1 MPRNGRKTLG
11 ILGLGG
17 DTSGYASEAFEVF
30 FSFSFLFSLA
40 SLFSFSSRFRL
51 GRSVLEMGVRVH
63 EGVYTRDENSFSRVK
78 GTTPLSWEFLFLL
91 TFNFPAKTSNVD
103 LRKRNRY
110 LFLKN
115 IYYTRDDYSS
125 SRCN

>member
-30 FSFSFLFSLA
+30 FFSFLFSLA

-63 EGVYTRDENSFSRVK
+63 EGGYTRETK
-78 GTTPLSWEFLFLL
+78 TLFQE
-91 TFNFPAKTSNVD
+91 
-103 LRKRNRY
+103 
-110 LFLKN
+110 
-115 IYYTRDDYSS
+115 
-125 SRCN
+125 